1 MVLRLRQHNIGYT
14 ADSQMLNV
22 VTTSSHSTE
31 YEVIKLE
38 MVLKYQTVRHVM
50 TQNLGFSH
58 IIASIK

>member
-1 MVLRLRQHNIGYT
+1 
-14 ADSQMLNV
+14 MLNV